1 MTDTVIHL
9 GDVGTIFELTIVEND
24 GVTAVDVSAATV
36 KKIYFMDAAGVKKN
50 AAAVFTTDGSDGKI
64 RYKSVAGFINS
75 LGMWSMQGYVEIVDF
90 KGYSLETG
98 FKVNRVI
105 S

>member
-24 GVTAVDVSAATV
+24 GVTAVDVSSASV

-50 AAAVFTTDGSDGKI
+50 ATAVF
-64 RYKSVAGFINS
+64 YH
-75 LGMWSMQGYVEIVDF
+75 
-90 KGYSLETG
+90 
-98 FKVNRVI
+98 
-105 S
+105 